1 MAVILGGGTNIQLAS
16 AYSAPVS
23 PIVTSGLVF
32 HVDAAN
38 PTSYPGTGTTWFD
51 LTSNAN
57 NLVMSTTP
65 PVYNAGNGGYFTFN
79 GSTNEF
85 IDGNNSS
92 LWLTTGITIEAF
104 VYGNSFTAQGNIL
117 DKNGNSGYRFRVNNS
132 NRVEFIAQV
141 AAKNYST
148 NATINTN
155 QWYHLV
161 VTHGTTGAIY
171 INGVAQTI
179 SGSGNTSPLFITL
192 ANSNPLKVGRSAFT
206 NEAFNGRI
214 GLTRLYNRALTAAE
228 VLQNFNADRAR
239 FGI

>member
-1 MAVILGGGTNIQLAS
+1 MAIVLGGGTKIYLS
-16 AYSAPVS
+16 SGYSAPVA
-23 PIVTSGLVF
+23 PIVEGGLVF

-38 PTSYPGTGTTWFD
+38 PASYPGTGTTWFD

-57 NLVMSTTP
+57 NLVMSATP

-92 LWLTTGITIEAF
+92 LWLITGITIEAF
-104 VYGNSFTAQGNIL
+104 IYGSSFTAQGNIL

-132 NRVEFIAQV
+132 NRVEFIAQ
-141 AAKNYST
+141 AATKSYST

-155 QWYHLV
+155 QWYHVV
-161 VTHGTTGAIY
+161 VTHGATGAIY

-192 ANSNPLKVGRSAFT
+192 ANSGSLKVGRSLFT
-206 NEAFNGRI
+206 SEAFNGRI

-228 VLQNFNADRAR
+228 VLQNFNATRNR
-239 FGI
+239 YGV